1 MNRSQINKENFKNFL
16 SNLGILMTK
25 LIILFLVIST
35 LQVIIYKWIDP
46 GISAVI
52 IQRKIESIFSG
63 KKIINYRWYNFD
75 QISKNFAIAV
85 IASEDQN
92 FPFHLGFD
100 FEQINQAI
108 KEQKIRGR
116 LRGASTISQQTAK
129 NLFLWEGK
137 SFIRKVFEAYYT
149 ILIESIWSKRRILE
163 VYMNIAETGNNIFGI
178 GVASKKYF
186 TKHPLKITSE
196 ECALIAAILPNPKR
210 FSVTIPSNYILKRQQ
225 WILEQMESLGGVLYI
240 EDYLEK

>member
-1 MNRSQINKENFKNFL
+1 MNRTLINTDNFKKFL
-16 SNLGILMTK
+16 SKLGILITK
-25 LIILFLVIST
+25 LVMLFLVAST
-35 LQVIIYKWIDP
+35 FQVVIYKWINP

-75 QISKNFAIAV
+75 QISKKFAIAV

-100 FEQINQAI
+100 FEQINKAI

-137 SFIRKVFEAYYT
+137 SFVRKVFEAYYT

-163 VYMNIAETGNNIFGI
+163 VYMNIAETGDNIFGI
-178 GVASKKYF
+178 VVASKRYFNKY
-186 TKHPLKITSE
+186 PLKLTKG

-210 FSVTIPSNYILKRQQ
+210 FSVTNPSNYILKRQQ
-225 WILEQMESLGGVLYI
+225 WIQEQMESFGGESYI
-240 EDYLEK
+240 KNF